1 MFFHRDLFERV
12 SKNLSERLIKNEN
25 FIKVLIL
32 DLKVLLQRIVDF
44 FIKLNKK
51 QKIAL
56 IAAGVL
62 ITALLVFLLLY
73 PFKEKDYAQ
82 GGYGVLF
89 ERLDSSDN
97 ALILQHLQQNQI
109 PYKILKDDT
118 ILIPKD
124 KVYEERITLASQG
137 IPKTSKVGFEIFD
150 TKDFGATDFDQNI
163 KLIRAIEGELSRTI
177 ESLNPIL
184 KANVHIAIPKDSV
197 FVAKEVPP
205 SASVMLKLKPDM
217 KLSPT
222 QILGIKNL
230 IAAAVPKLTTE
241 NVKIVNENG
250 ESIGEGDILE
260 NSKELALEQ
269 LRYKQNFENI
279 LENKIV
285 NILAPIV
292 GGKNKVVARVNAEF
306 DFSQKKSTKETFDPN
321 NVVRSEQNL
330 EEKKEGAPK
339 KQVGGVP
346 GVVSNIGPVQ
356 GLKDN
361 KEPEKY
367 EKSQNTTNYEVGKTI
382 SEIKGE
388 FGTLVRLNAAVVVD
402 GKYKIALKD
411 GANTLEYEPLSDE
424 SLKKINAL
432 VKQAIGYNQNRG
444 DDVAV
449 SNFEF
454 NPMAPM
460 LDNATLSE
468 KIMHKTQKV
477 LGSFT
482 PLIKYILVFIVL
494 FIFYK
499 KVIVPFSERMLE
511 VVPDEDKEVKSMFEE
526 MDEEEDE
533 LNKLGDLRKKVEDQL
548 GLNATFSEEEVRY
561 EIVLEK
567 IRGTLKERPDEI
579 AMLFKLLIKDE
590 ISSDSAKG

>member
-1 MFFHRDLFERV
+1 M
-12 SKNLSERLIKNEN
+12 
-25 FIKVLIL
+25 

-118 ILIPKD
+118 ILVPKD

-230 IAAAVPKLTTE
+230 IAAAVPKLTIE

-330 EEKKEGAPK
+330 EEKKEGASK

-411 GANTLEYEPLSDE
+411 GANALEYEPLSDE

-460 LDNATLSE
+460 IDNATLSE
-468 KIMHKTQKV
+468 KIMHKTQKI

-548 GLNATFSEEEVRY
+548 GLNASFSEEEVRY
-561 EIVLEK
+561 EIILEK

-579 AMLFKLLIKDE
+579 ATLFKLLIKDE

>member
-1 MFFHRDLFERV
+1 M
-12 SKNLSERLIKNEN
+12 
-25 FIKVLIL
+25 

-230 IAAAVPKLTTE
+230 IAAAVPKLTIE

-330 EEKKEGAPK
+330 EEKKEGASK

-411 GANTLEYEPLSDE
+411 GANALEYEPLSDE

-460 LDNATLSE
+460 IDNATLSE
-468 KIMHKTQKV
+468 KIMHKTQKI

-548 GLNATFSEEEVRY
+548 GLNASFSEEEVRY
-561 EIVLEK
+561 EIILEK

-579 AMLFKLLIKDE
+579 ATLFKLLIKDE
-590 ISSDSAKG
+590 ISPDSAKG

>member
-1 MFFHRDLFERV
+1 M
-12 SKNLSERLIKNEN
+12 
-25 FIKVLIL
+25 

-330 EEKKEGAPK
+330 EEKKEGTSK

-511 VVPDEDKEVKSMFEE
+511 VVPDEDREVKSMFEE

-567 IRGTLKERPDEI
+567 IRETLKERPDEI

>member
-1 MFFHRDLFERV
+1 M
-12 SKNLSERLIKNEN
+12 
-25 FIKVLIL
+25 

-109 PYKILKDDT
+109 PYKVLKDDT

-230 IAAAVPKLTTE
+230 IAAAVPKLTIE

-330 EEKKEGAPK
+330 EEKKEGASK

-402 GKYKIALKD
+402 GKYKIAFKD
-411 GANTLEYEPLSDE
+411 GANALEYEPLSDE

-460 LDNATLSE
+460 IDNATLSE
-468 KIMHKTQKV
+468 KIMHKTQKI

-548 GLNATFSEEEVRY
+548 GLNASFSEEEVRY
-561 EIVLEK
+561 EIILEK

-579 AMLFKLLIKDE
+579 ATLFKLLIKDE

>member
-1 MFFHRDLFERV
+1 M
-12 SKNLSERLIKNEN
+12 
-25 FIKVLIL
+25 

-230 IAAAVPKLTTE
+230 IAAAVPKLTID

-330 EEKKEGAPK
+330 EEKKEGASK

-411 GANTLEYEPLSDE
+411 GANALEYEPLSDE

-460 LDNATLSE
+460 IDNATLSE
-468 KIMHKTQKV
+468 KIMHKTQKI

-482 PLIKYILVFIVL
+482 PLIKYVLVFIVL

-548 GLNATFSEEEVRY
+548 GLNASFSEEEVRY
-561 EIVLEK
+561 EIILEK

-579 AMLFKLLIKDE
+579 ATLFKLLIKDE

>member
-1 MFFHRDLFERV
+1 M
-12 SKNLSERLIKNEN
+12 
-25 FIKVLIL
+25 

-330 EEKKEGAPK
+330 EEKKEGASK

-460 LDNATLSE
+460 IDNATLSE

>member
-1 MFFHRDLFERV
+1 M
-12 SKNLSERLIKNEN
+12 
-25 FIKVLIL
+25 

-402 GKYKIALKD
+402 GKYKIVLKD

-460 LDNATLSE
+460 IDNATLSE

-482 PLIKYILVFIVL
+482 PLIKYVLVFIVL

>member
-1 MFFHRDLFERV
+1 M
-12 SKNLSERLIKNEN
+12 
-25 FIKVLIL
+25 

-330 EEKKEGAPK
+330 EEKKEGTPK

-402 GKYKIALKD
+402 GKYKIVLKD

-454 NPMAPM
+454 NPTAPM

>member
-1 MFFHRDLFERV
+1 M
-12 SKNLSERLIKNEN
+12 
-25 FIKVLIL
+25 

-56 IAAGVL
+56 IATGVL

-89 ERLDSSDN
+89 EGLDSSDN

-109 PYKILKDDT
+109 PYKVSKDDT

-230 IAAAVPKLTTE
+230 IAAAVPKLTTD

-330 EEKKEGAPK
+330 EEKKEGASK

-424 SLKKINAL
+424 SLQKINAL

-579 AMLFKLLIKDE
+579 ATLFKLLIKDE
-590 ISSDSAKG
+590 ISSDSTKG

>member
-1 MFFHRDLFERV
+1 M
-12 SKNLSERLIKNEN
+12 
-25 FIKVLIL
+25 

-230 IAAAVPKLTTE
+230 IAAAVPKLTIE

-330 EEKKEGAPK
+330 EEKKEGASK

-411 GANTLEYEPLSDE
+411 GVNTLEYEPLSDE

-454 NPMAPM
+454 NPTAPM

-468 KIMHKTQKV
+468 KIMHKTQKI

-482 PLIKYILVFIVL
+482 PLIKYVLVFIVL

-561 EIVLEK
+561 EIILEK

>member
-1 MFFHRDLFERV
+1 M
-12 SKNLSERLIKNEN
+12 
-25 FIKVLIL
+25 

-444 DDVAV
+444 DDVVV

-579 AMLFKLLIKDE
+579 ATLFKLLIKDE

>member
-1 MFFHRDLFERV
+1 M
-12 SKNLSERLIKNEN
+12 
-25 FIKVLIL
+25 

-51 QKIAL
+51 QKITL

-402 GKYKIALKD
+402 GKYKIVLKD

>member
-1 MFFHRDLFERV
+1 M
-12 SKNLSERLIKNEN
+12 
-25 FIKVLIL
+25 
-32 DLKVLLQRIVDF
+32 DLKVLLQRVVDF

-109 PYKILKDDT
+109 PYKVSKDDT

-230 IAAAVPKLTTE
+230 IAAAVPKLMIE

-330 EEKKEGAPK
+330 EEKKEGASK

-402 GKYKIALKD
+402 GKYKIAFKD
-411 GANTLEYEPLSDE
+411 GANALEYEPLSDE

-460 LDNATLSE
+460 IDNATLSE
-468 KIMHKTQKV
+468 KIMHKTQKI

-561 EIVLEK
+561 EIILEK

-579 AMLFKLLIKDE
+579 ATLFKLLIKDE

>member
-1 MFFHRDLFERV
+1 M
-12 SKNLSERLIKNEN
+12 
-25 FIKVLIL
+25 

-330 EEKKEGAPK
+330 EEKKEGASK

-402 GKYKIALKD
+402 GRYKIALKD
-411 GANTLEYEPLSDE
+411 GANALEYEPLSDE

-460 LDNATLSE
+460 IDNATLSE
-468 KIMHKTQKV
+468 KIMHKTQKI

-482 PLIKYILVFIVL
+482 PLIKYVLVFIVL

-561 EIVLEK
+561 EIILEK

>member
-1 MFFHRDLFERV
+1 M
-12 SKNLSERLIKNEN
+12 
-25 FIKVLIL
+25 

-109 PYKILKDDT
+109 PYKVSKDDT
-118 ILIPKD
+118 ILIPRD

-230 IAAAVPKLTTE
+230 IAAAVPKLTIE

-330 EEKKEGAPK
+330 EEKKEGASK

-411 GANTLEYEPLSDE
+411 GANALEYEPLSDE
-424 SLKKINAL
+424 ALKKINAL

-460 LDNATLSE
+460 IDNATLSE
-468 KIMHKTQKV
+468 KIMHKTQKI

-482 PLIKYILVFIVL
+482 PLIKYVLVFIVL

-561 EIVLEK
+561 EIILEK

-579 AMLFKLLIKDE
+579 ATLFKLLIKDE

>member
-1 MFFHRDLFERV
+1 M
-12 SKNLSERLIKNEN
+12 
-25 FIKVLIL
+25 
-32 DLKVLLQRIVDF
+32 QRIVDF

>member
-1 MFFHRDLFERV
+1 M
-12 SKNLSERLIKNEN
+12 
-25 FIKVLIL
+25 

-62 ITALLVFLLLY
+62 IIALLVFLLLY

-109 PYKILKDDT
+109 PYKVLKDDT
-118 ILIPKD
+118 ILVPKD

-230 IAAAVPKLTTE
+230 IAAAVPKLTIE

-339 KQVGGVP
+339 KQIGGVP

-361 KEPEKY
+361 KEQEKY

-402 GKYKIALKD
+402 GKYKIVLKD
-411 GANTLEYEPLSDE
+411 GANALEYEPLSDE

-460 LDNATLSE
+460 IDNATLSE
-468 KIMHKTQKV
+468 KIMHKTQKI

-548 GLNATFSEEEVRY
+548 GLNASFSEEEVRY
-561 EIVLEK
+561 EIILEK

-579 AMLFKLLIKDE
+579 ATLFKLLIKDE

>member
-1 MFFHRDLFERV
+1 M
-12 SKNLSERLIKNEN
+12 
-25 FIKVLIL
+25 

-73 PFKEKDYAQ
+73 PFKEKDYTQ

-250 ESIGEGDILE
+250 ESIGESDILE

-330 EEKKEGAPK
+330 EEKKEGASK

-411 GANTLEYEPLSDE
+411 GVNTLEYEPLSDE

>member
-1 MFFHRDLFERV
+1 M
-12 SKNLSERLIKNEN
+12 
-25 FIKVLIL
+25 

-205 SASVMLKLKPDM
+205 SSSVMLKLKPDM

-361 KEPEKY
+361 KEQEKY

-402 GKYKIALKD
+402 GKYKIAFKD

>member
-1 MFFHRDLFERV
+1 M
-12 SKNLSERLIKNEN
+12 
-25 FIKVLIL
+25 

-230 IAAAVPKLTTE
+230 IAAAVPKLTIE

-330 EEKKEGAPK
+330 EEKKEGASK

-402 GKYKIALKD
+402 GKYKIAFKD
-411 GANTLEYEPLSDE
+411 GANALEYEPLSDE

-460 LDNATLSE
+460 IDNATLSE
-468 KIMHKTQKV
+468 KIMHKTQKI

-482 PLIKYILVFIVL
+482 PLIKYVLVFIVL

-548 GLNATFSEEEVRY
+548 GLNASFSEEEVRY
-561 EIVLEK
+561 EIILEK

-579 AMLFKLLIKDE
+579 ATLFKLLIKDE

>member
-1 MFFHRDLFERV
+1 M
-12 SKNLSERLIKNEN
+12 
-25 FIKVLIL
+25 

-330 EEKKEGAPK
+330 EEKKEGTPK

-468 KIMHKTQKV
+468 KIMHKTQKI

-561 EIVLEK
+561 EIILEK

-579 AMLFKLLIKDE
+579 ATLFKLLIKDE

>member
-1 MFFHRDLFERV
+1 M
-12 SKNLSERLIKNEN
+12 
-25 FIKVLIL
+25 

-468 KIMHKTQKV
+468 KIMHKTQKI

-561 EIVLEK
+561 EIILEK

-590 ISSDSAKG
+590 ISSDSTKG

>member
-1 MFFHRDLFERV
+1 M
-12 SKNLSERLIKNEN
+12 
-25 FIKVLIL
+25 

-526 MDEEEDE
+526 MDKEEEDE

>member
-1 MFFHRDLFERV
+1 M
-12 SKNLSERLIKNEN
+12 
-25 FIKVLIL
+25 

-533 LNKLGDLRKKVEDQL
+533 MNKLGDLKKKVEDQL

-561 EIVLEK
+561 EIILEK

-579 AMLFKLLIKDE
+579 ATLFKLLIKDE
-590 ISSDSAKG
+590 ISSDSTKG

>member
-1 MFFHRDLFERV
+1 M
-12 SKNLSERLIKNEN
+12 
-25 FIKVLIL
+25 

-330 EEKKEGAPK
+330 EEKKEGASK

-402 GKYKIALKD
+402 GKYRIALKD

-590 ISSDSAKG
+590 VSSDSAKG

>member
-1 MFFHRDLFERV
+1 M
-12 SKNLSERLIKNEN
+12 
-25 FIKVLIL
+25 

-230 IAAAVPKLTTE
+230 IAAAVPKLTIE

-330 EEKKEGAPK
+330 EEKKEGASK

-411 GANTLEYEPLSDE
+411 GANALEYEPLSDE

-460 LDNATLSE
+460 IDNATLSE
-468 KIMHKTQKV
+468 KIMHKTQKI

-561 EIVLEK
+561 EIILEK

-579 AMLFKLLIKDE
+579 ATLFKLLIKDE

>member
-1 MFFHRDLFERV
+1 M
-12 SKNLSERLIKNEN
+12 
-25 FIKVLIL
+25 

-197 FVAKEVPP
+197 FVAKEVLP

>member
-1 MFFHRDLFERV
+1 M
-12 SKNLSERLIKNEN
+12 
-25 FIKVLIL
+25 

-579 AMLFKLLIKDE
+579 AVLFKLLIKDE

>member
-1 MFFHRDLFERV
+1 M
-12 SKNLSERLIKNEN
+12 
-25 FIKVLIL
+25 

-230 IAAAVPKLTTE
+230 IAAAVPKLTIE

-330 EEKKEGAPK
+330 EEKKEGASK

-411 GANTLEYEPLSDE
+411 GANALEYEPLSDE

-460 LDNATLSE
+460 IDNATLSE
-468 KIMHKTQKV
+468 KIMHKTQKI

-482 PLIKYILVFIVL
+482 PLIKYVLVFIVL

-561 EIVLEK
+561 EIILEK

-579 AMLFKLLIKDE
+579 ATLFKLLIKDE

>member
-1 MFFHRDLFERV
+1 M
-12 SKNLSERLIKNEN
+12 
-25 FIKVLIL
+25 

-411 GANTLEYEPLSDE
+411 GANALEYEPLSDE

-454 NPMAPM
+454 NPTAPM

>member
-1 MFFHRDLFERV
+1 M
-12 SKNLSERLIKNEN
+12 
-25 FIKVLIL
+25 

-109 PYKILKDDT
+109 PYKVLKDDT
-118 ILIPKD
+118 ILVPKD

-230 IAAAVPKLTTE
+230 IAAAVPKLTIE

-330 EEKKEGAPK
+330 EEKKEGTPK

-402 GKYKIALKD
+402 GKYKIVLKD
-411 GANTLEYEPLSDE
+411 GANALEYEPLSDE

-460 LDNATLSE
+460 IDNATLSE
-468 KIMHKTQKV
+468 KIMHKTQKI

-548 GLNATFSEEEVRY
+548 GLNASFSEEEVRY
-561 EIVLEK
+561 EIILEK

-579 AMLFKLLIKDE
+579 ATLFKLLIKDE

>member
-1 MFFHRDLFERV
+1 M
-12 SKNLSERLIKNEN
+12 
-25 FIKVLIL
+25 

-73 PFKEKDYAQ
+73 PFKEKDYTQ

-330 EEKKEGAPK
+330 EEKKEGASK

-468 KIMHKTQKV
+468 KIMHKTQKI

-511 VVPDEDKEVKSMFEE
+511 VVPDEDKEVRSMFEE

>member
-1 MFFHRDLFERV
+1 M
-12 SKNLSERLIKNEN
+12 
-25 FIKVLIL
+25 

-109 PYKILKDDT
+109 PYKVLKDDT

-230 IAAAVPKLTTE
+230 IAAAVPKLTIE

-361 KEPEKY
+361 KELEKY

-402 GKYKIALKD
+402 GKYKIVLKD
-411 GANTLEYEPLSDE
+411 GANALEYEPLSDE

-454 NPMAPM
+454 NPMAPL

-468 KIMHKTQKV
+468 KIMHKTQKI

-548 GLNATFSEEEVRY
+548 GLNASFSEEEVRY
-561 EIVLEK
+561 EIILEK

-579 AMLFKLLIKDE
+579 ATLFKLLIKDE

>member
-1 MFFHRDLFERV
+1 M
-12 SKNLSERLIKNEN
+12 
-25 FIKVLIL
+25 

-330 EEKKEGAPK
+330 EEKKEGASK

-424 SLKKINAL
+424 SLQKINAL

-454 NPMAPM
+454 NPTAPM

-468 KIMHKTQKV
+468 KIMHKTQKI

>member
-1 MFFHRDLFERV
+1 M
-12 SKNLSERLIKNEN
+12 
-25 FIKVLIL
+25 

-454 NPMAPM
+454 NPTAPM

-499 KVIVPFSERMLE
+499 KVIVPFGERMLE

>member
-1 MFFHRDLFERV
+1 M
-12 SKNLSERLIKNEN
+12 
-25 FIKVLIL
+25 

-109 PYKILKDDT
+109 PYKVSRDDT

-361 KEPEKY
+361 KEQEKY

-402 GKYKIALKD
+402 GKYKIAFKD

>member
-1 MFFHRDLFERV
+1 M
-12 SKNLSERLIKNEN
+12 
-25 FIKVLIL
+25 

-73 PFKEKDYAQ
+73 SFKEKDYVQ

-109 PYKILKDDT
+109 PYKVSKDDT

-205 SASVMLKLKPDM
+205 STSVMLKLKPDM

-468 KIMHKTQKV
+468 KIMHKTQKI

-482 PLIKYILVFIVL
+482 PLIKYVLVFIVL

-499 KVIVPFSERMLE
+499 KVVVPFSERMLE

-561 EIVLEK
+561 EIILEK

>member
-1 MFFHRDLFERV
+1 M
-12 SKNLSERLIKNEN
+12 
-25 FIKVLIL
+25 

-533 LNKLGDLRKKVEDQL
+533 MNKLGDLKKKVEDQL

>member
-1 MFFHRDLFERV
+1 M
-12 SKNLSERLIKNEN
+12 
-25 FIKVLIL
+25 

-73 PFKEKDYAQ
+73 PFKEKDYVQ

-109 PYKILKDDT
+109 PYKVLKDDT

-230 IAAAVPKLTTE
+230 IAAAVPKLTIE

-330 EEKKEGAPK
+330 EEKKEGASK

-411 GANTLEYEPLSDE
+411 GANALEYEPLSDE

-460 LDNATLSE
+460 IDNATLSE
-468 KIMHKTQKV
+468 KIMHKTQKI

-533 LNKLGDLRKKVEDQL
+533 LNKLGDLRKKVENQL
-548 GLNATFSEEEVRY
+548 GLNASFSEEEVRY
-561 EIVLEK
+561 EIILEK

-579 AMLFKLLIKDE
+579 ATLFKLLIKDE

>member
-1 MFFHRDLFERV
+1 M
-12 SKNLSERLIKNEN
+12 
-25 FIKVLIL
+25 
-32 DLKVLLQRIVDF
+32 DLKILLQRIVDF

-230 IAAAVPKLTTE
+230 IAAAVPKLTIE

-330 EEKKEGAPK
+330 EEKKEGASK

-402 GKYKIALKD
+402 GRYKIALKD
-411 GANTLEYEPLSDE
+411 GANALEYEPLSDE

-454 NPMAPM
+454 NPMAPL

-468 KIMHKTQKV
+468 KIMHKTQKI

-561 EIVLEK
+561 EIILEK